1 MRRPL
6 RRPHFDDVKIET
18 VPRADARPAIDA
30 LVLAFARDP
39 IARWFF
45 PRAAQYSRGFE
56 AFAPVFG
63 GAAFDRGTAFA
74 TQSLDGV
81 ALWLPPG
88 AAPDEAAT
96 LACFE
101 RWVPSERLEQGLELM
116 QQMGRYHPEE
126 PHWYLPLIGVDPALQ
141 GRGFGA
147 ALLRHAL
154 AIIDGEEKLAY
165 LESTNPA
172 NLSLYRRHGFE
183 VLTTIQIGDVP
194 PVFPMLREPR

>member
-6 RRPHFDDVKIET
+6 RRPHFDDVKIESAT
-18 VPRADARPAIDA
+18 RGDAQQAIDA

-45 PRAAQYSRGFE
+45 PHATQHSRGFE
-56 AFAPVFG
+56 AFAHAFG
-63 GAAFDRGTAFA
+63 GAAFDSGTAFA
-74 TQSLDGV
+74 TQGLDAV
-81 ALWLPPG
+81 ALWLRPG
-88 AAPDEAAT
+88 SAPDEAAT

-101 RWVPSERLEQGLELM
+101 RWVPEERLEQGLEIM
-116 QQMGRYHPEE
+116 EQMGKYHPEE
-126 PHWYLPLIGVDPALQ
+126 PYWYLPLIGVDPALQ

-154 AIIDGEEKLAY
+154 AIVDGEEKLAY

-183 VLTTIQIGDVP
+183 VLTTIQIGAAP